1 MDVSPTTPA
10 LFSEARDYQ
19 REGARFALDVL
30 SWDDT
35 TPGTHHKAVMLGDD
49 PGLGKSLEALM
60 VIDGL
65 DAQRI
70 LIVSPMVA
78 RVAWPMLIR
87 KHAPRWLE
95 YLQIPPFA
103 AHPGTEILADKI
115 ILILSYDIFSHA
127 RAALRWLSPL
137 RDRRWDLLILDEA
150 HYLKGTSNR
159 TDVIYGT
166 TTRPGLIRHADRV
179 LLLTGTPCPNHA
191 AELFP
196 HYNAFWR
203 DLLTREG
210 KPLGQADF
218 EERYTH
224 YVDGPWGRQIQ
235 GSQGQGHLR
244 QAFSPV
250 ILRRR
255 RGEVLKDLPPLTVQ
269 DVPLVPLDRPLGLP
283 PDIRA
288 QHDHLMALPVDDL
301 LQVLT
306 EGVVS
311 LAALRRLLGAS
322 KVQSAAE
329 WVRERLTVG
338 VDKILVFAWHHVVI
352 DKLEE
357 ALRDFEPVVIT
368 GETSE
373 AARAAAVMQFQAHPN
388 RRVFLGQIKA
398 AGTAITLT
406 EASEVAIVEPSWTP
420 SDNEQVIAR
429 AWRMGQTN
437 PVTASF
443 LYLPGSLD
451 QRIMRAFR
459 RKAEQLIWLFKAP
472 VQTSV

>member
-1 MDVSPTTPA
+1 M
-10 LFSEARDYQ
+10 
-19 REGARFALDVL
+19 
-30 SWDDT
+30 
-35 TPGTHHKAVMLGDD
+35 
-49 PGLGKSLEALM
+49 
-60 VIDGL
+60 
-65 DAQRI
+65 
-70 LIVSPMVA
+70 
-78 RVAWPMLIR
+78 
-87 KHAPRWLE
+87 
-95 YLQIPPFA
+95 
-103 AHPGTEILADKI
+103 
-115 ILILSYDIFSHA
+115 
-127 RAALRWLSPL
+127 
-137 RDRRWDLLILDEA
+137 
-150 HYLKGTSNR
+150 
-159 TDVIYGT
+159 
-166 TTRPGLIRHADRV
+166 
-179 LLLTGTPCPNHA
+179 
-191 AELFP
+191 
-196 HYNAFWR
+196 
-203 DLLTREG
+203 
-210 KPLGQADF
+210 
-218 EERYTH
+218 
-224 YVDGPWGRQIQ
+224 
-235 GSQGQGHLR
+235 
-244 QAFSPV
+244 
-250 ILRRR
+250 
-255 RGEVLKDLPPLTVQ
+255 LKDLPPLTIQ

-283 PDIRA
+283 PDIRH

-311 LAALRRLLGAS
+311 LAALRRLLGAV

-459 RKAEQLIWLFKAP
+459 RKAEQLIWLFKKPEGA
-472 VQTSV
+472 VRVAGAAFE